1 MVFRILVQNILDT
14 WLEAAYSNESATI
27 TTLVSPQTHMVLGY
41 VSTVYG

>member
-1 MVFRILVQNILDT
+1 MVFHILVQNM
-14 WLEAAYSNESATI
+14 LEAAYNNESATI